1 MITDGDASSD
11 EDTESG
17 EPAEEAVEQ
26 STEGQSRQKSRLR
39 NRLILRLLILPATDS
54 EVEASGK
61 KSAFRSDRPAK
72 GYEGVEEE
80 DPVLDNAV
88 SLNSPFS
95 NRQVAWGDVDERS
108 QAAEPSPWQ
117 RTDGSDDT
125 AAE

>member
-1 MITDGDASSD
+1 MITDGDASPD

-17 EPAEEAVEQ
+17 EPAEEAGEQ
-26 STEGQSRQKSRLR
+26 STEGQTRQKSRLR
-39 NRLILRLLILPATDS
+39 NRQILRSLILPATDS
-54 EVEASGK
+54 EVEGSGK

-72 GYEGVEEE
+72 AYEGVEEG
-80 DPVLDNAV
+80 DPAV
-88 SLNSPFS
+88 SLNGPFS
-95 NRQVAWGDVDERS
+95 NRQVAWVDVDERS